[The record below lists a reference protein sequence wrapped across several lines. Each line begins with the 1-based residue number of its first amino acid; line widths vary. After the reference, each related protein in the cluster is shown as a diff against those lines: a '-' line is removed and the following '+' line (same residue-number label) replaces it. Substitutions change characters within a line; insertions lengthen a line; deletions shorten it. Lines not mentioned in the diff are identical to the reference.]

1 MQANPIS
8 NDTRQWCG
16 REIIMKRIE
25 NVVLLKV
32 IGTCELIAA
41 LAMFYFFYEDVPALI
56 GAVIL
61 LGLSANS
68 FFQAH
73 KCYKRQYSPK
83 KNDGRS

>member
-1 MQANPIS
+1 
-8 NDTRQWCG
+8 
-16 REIIMKRIE
+16 MKRIE

-32 IGTCELIAA
+32 IGSGELIAA
-41 LAMFYFFYEDVPALI
+41 LAMFYFFHEDVPALI

-73 KCYKRQYSPK
+73 KCYQRQYAPK
-83 KNDGRS
+83 KDNKSE

>member
-1 MQANPIS
+1 
-8 NDTRQWCG
+8 
-16 REIIMKRIE
+16 MKRIE

-32 IGTCELIAA
+32 IGSGELIVA
-41 LAMFYFFYEDVPALI
+41 LAMFYFFHEDVPALI

-73 KCYKRQYSPK
+73 KCYQRQYAPK
-83 KNDGRS
+83 KENKSE